1 MTDGLSHDG
10 VIHFAVDSERTRIP
24 LNATNMAGERVF
36 FHACCNCGLIHEV
49 AIGPDYVVFVRANE
63 QDADLLRQPP
73 LLHRLGRLARYVR
86 FSRRFE
92 RIQLLNAN
100 GQGR

>member
-63 QDADLLRQPP
+63 QDADLLRASV
-73 LLHRLGRLARYVR
+73 LAREPSC
-86 FSRRFE
+86 FPLRRPAAPE
-92 RIQLLNAN
+92 RTEEP
-100 GQGR
+100 R